1 MASLVLE
8 LQQDAMNHSGSIVSL
23 LRKALVVASKLS
35 ISEVKLWAQSE
46 LSGYDGPVPDY
57 RKLASTLKCETD
69 FGWRAISFEMVK
81 PEERKRA
88 RKWLTD
94 VAMDRPIAE
103 IEAWLAPSGPP
114 HVLWYLAPE
123 KALELGLEF
132 PTARFIP
139 RSSLS
144 VIPEA
149 ICNYILQWSLELEQ
163 KGILGEGMTFTTKE
177 IAQAPSVVTN
187 HFYAPQY
194 QNNGQV
200 AAMGDLAASVTG
212 H

>member
-1 MASLVLE
+1 
-8 LQQDAMNHSGSIVSL
+8 MNHSGSIVSL
-23 LRKALVVASKLS
+23 LRKALVVATKLS

-46 LSGYDGPVPDY
+46 LGGYDGQVPDY
-57 RKLASTLKCETD
+57 RKLASTLKCETAL
-69 FGWRAISFEMVK
+69 GWRPVSYEMVR
-81 PEERKRA
+81 PEERKQA

-94 VAMDRPIAE
+94 VEMERPITE
-103 IEAWLAPSGPP
+103 IEVWLASSGP
-114 HVLWYLAPE
+114 HVLCYLAPE
-123 KALELGLEF
+123 EALELGLDF

-139 RSSLS
+139 RTSLS

-149 ICNYILQWSLELEQ
+149 ICNYILRWSLELEE

-200 AAMGDLAASVTG
+200 AAMGDFAASVTG